1 MMQQPIVPLKMSEAV
16 PQKFKQRNKNEV
28 LLRCKVGN
36 VELSLFK
43 LLIHLNGI
51 LDKIFACGTKL
62 K

>member
-43 LLIHLNGI
+43 LLNIVI
-51 LDKIFACGTKL
+51 
-62 K
+62 